1 MIIKYQGDGFV
12 VKIPD
17 GMSFK
22 EFIEE
27 SNKHKISDEFL
38 EECREVSKMFKKVDS
53 DENKNYSERIAV
65 YAGSFDPITLGH
77 LDIIKKASSQY
88 DKVVVGILSNKSK
101 KGFIDFNLRKE
112 LVEDVVKEES
122 LNNVVVEIFEG
133 LVVDLLKKV
142 EAKTLV
148 RGLRTS
154 EDFIYEQRLNS
165 VNKTL
170 YKDFESVYFMS
181 EPEYIQCSSSIVREL
196 LSFNADISNY
206 VHNTTVKKL
215 IENTVKK

>member
-101 KGFIDFNLRKE
+101 KA
-112 LVEDVVKEES
+112 
-122 LNNVVVEIFEG
+122 
-133 LVVDLLKKV
+133 LL
-142 EAKTLV
+142 
-148 RGLRTS
+148 
-154 EDFIYEQRLNS
+154 I
-165 VNKTL
+165 
-170 YKDFESVYFMS
+170 
-181 EPEYIQCSSSIVREL
+181 
-196 LSFNADISNY
+196 
-206 VHNTTVKKL
+206 L
-215 IENTVKK
+215 I

>member
-1 MIIKYQGDGFV
+1 MIVKCKGDVFAIKV
-12 VKIPD
+12 PE
-17 GMSFK
+17 GMSWK
-22 EFIEE
+22 EFIAET
-27 SNKHKISDEFL
+27 NKHKISDEFL
-38 EECREVSKMFKKVDS
+38 EECREVSKMFKKIES
-53 DENKNYSERIAV
+53 NENKNYNERVAV

-77 LDIIKKASSQY
+77 IDIIKKASNQY
-88 DKVVVGILSNKSK
+88 DKVVVGILCNKSK

-112 LVEDVVKEES
+112 LIEDIIKEES

-142 EAKTLV
+142 GAKTLV

-215 IENTVKK
+215 MDNIIKK